1 MNSGYIKITRPV
13 NSLFAG
19 FAVLLGIIIAKG
31 TVPGVSPAEYLILI
45 PVVAMITAAGNVIND
60 YYDRDIDAVNRPERP
75 IPSGSVSPKGALVYS
90 IVLFILGIALSFFT
104 GYLCL
109 IIAAVNSL
117 LLVLYALKLKGI
129 PFAGNISVSYLSASI
144 FLFGGALYGLPGL
157 INNFP
162 VALITF
168 FAILSREILKDAE
181 DVEGDKAGGAKTLP
195 MYTGIYR
202 SSLLAFIFAL
212 IAVIISLMPLFRWW
226 GVYYIILILIADAL
240 IMAGAVK
247 GVMSGD
253 DSGALKRSGATGI
266 LKKGMFLA
274 VVIFIVS
281 ALLLG

>member
-1 MNSGYIKITRPV
+1 MNRGYIKITRPV

-31 TVPGVSPAEYLILI
+31 TIPGENPAEYLILI

-60 YYDRDIDAVNRPERP
+60 YYDREIDAVNRPERP
-75 IPSGSVSPKGALVYS
+75 IPSGSVSTKGALLYS
-90 IVLFILGIALSFFT
+90 AVLFAAGISISFFA
-104 GYLCL
+104 GFLCL
-109 IIAAVNSL
+109 IIASVNSL
-117 LLVLYALKLKGI
+117 LLVLYAMKLKGV

-144 FLFGGALYGLPGL
+144 FLFGGALYGLSGL

-181 DVEGDKAGGAKTLP
+181 DVEGDRAGGVKTLP
-195 MYTGIYR
+195 MYTGIYK
-202 SSLLAFIFAL
+202 SSVLAFIFAL
-212 IAVIISLMPLFRWW
+212 IAVIISLMPVFRWW
-226 GVYYIILILIADAL
+226 GLYYILLILVADAV

-253 DSGALKRSGATGI
+253 DSGTLKRSGATGI
-266 LKKGMFLA
+266 LKNGMFLA
-274 VVIFIVS
+274 VVIFILS
-281 ALLLG
+281 SLLIG

>member
-1 MNSGYIKITRPV
+1 MNRGYIKITRPV

-31 TVPGVSPAEYLILI
+31 TIPGDSPAEYLILI

-60 YYDRDIDAVNRPERP
+60 YYDREIDAVNRPERP
-75 IPSGSVSPKGALVYS
+75 IPSGSVSPKGALLYS
-90 IVLFILGIALSFFT
+90 AVLFAAGISISFFA
-104 GYLCL
+104 GFLCL
-109 IIAAVNSL
+109 IIASVNSL
-117 LLVLYALKLKGI
+117 LLVLYAMKLKGV

-144 FLFGGALYGLPGL
+144 FLFGGALYGLSGL

-181 DVEGDKAGGAKTLP
+181 DVEGDRAGGVKTLP
-195 MYTGIYR
+195 MYTGIYK
-202 SSLLAFIFAL
+202 SSVLAFVFAL
-212 IAVIISLMPLFRWW
+212 IAVIISLMPVFRWW
-226 GVYYIILILIADAL
+226 GLYYILLILVADAV

-253 DSGALKRSGATGI
+253 DSGTLKRSGATGI
-266 LKKGMFLA
+266 LKNGMFLA
-274 VVIFIVS
+274 VVIFILS
-281 ALLLG
+281 ALLIG

>member
-1 MNSGYIKITRPV
+1 MNRGYIKITRPV

-31 TVPGVSPAEYLILI
+31 TIPGDSPAEYLILI

-60 YYDRDIDAVNRPERP
+60 YYDREIDAVNRPERP
-75 IPSGSVSPKGALVYS
+75 IPSGSVSPKGALLWS
-90 IVLFILGIALSFFT
+90 AALFAAGIVLSFFA
-104 GYLCL
+104 GFLCL
-109 IIAAVNSL
+109 IIATVNSL
-117 LLVLYALKLKGI
+117 LLVLYAIKLKGV
-129 PFAGNISVSYLSASI
+129 PLAGNISVSYLSAGI

-181 DVEGDKAGGAKTLP
+181 DVEGDRAGGVKTLP
-195 MYTGIYR
+195 MYTGIYK
-202 SSLLAFIFAL
+202 SSVLAFIFAI
-212 IAVIISLMPLFRWW
+212 IAVIISLMPVFRWW
-226 GVYYIILILIADAL
+226 GIYYILLILVADAV

-253 DSGALKRSGATGI
+253 DSGALKRSGATGV
-266 LKKGMFLA
+266 LKNGMFLA
-274 VVIFIVS
+274 VVIFILS
-281 ALLLG
+281 ALLIG